1 MDAFGTPDA
10 NDVES
15 FLALSEVISWN
26 PAGIVSLKKSNS
38 SFWQKNVV
46 IFNLIHTVVVEE
58 KTKRELYDLDYNI
71 ILTRWNKTVI

>member
-15 FLALSEVISWN
+15 FLALSEVISSK

-38 SFWQKNVV
+38 SFWQKNDV
-46 IFNLIHTVVVEE
+46 IFNLVHTVVVEE